1 MDFIVWAYKHYLTFK
16 KWYSTH
22 LSVTR
27 YMITVLG
34 DQVPLYTKTA
44 IPIYGFLAV
53 HNHNGAIRY
62 QFTPNYTV
70 NPYQESVKHWIGL
83 QVVIHGKQYTLNPD
97 EYLVSSNKLFTNT
110 FKYWLCKQLNVKPTE
125 DMQVTVI
132 SNDLD
137 IQQLDKAIT
146 L

>member
-22 LSVTR
+22 SSVTR
-27 YMITVLG
+27 CMITVLG

-53 HNHNGAIRY
+53 HNHNGSIRY
-62 QFTPNYTV
+62 QFTPNYTT
-70 NPYQESVKHWIGL
+70 NAYQESVKHWIGL
-83 QVVIHGKQYTLNPD
+83 QVVIHGIQYTLNPD
-97 EYLVSSNKLFTNT
+97 EYLVVSNQLFTST
-110 FKYWLCKQLNVKPTE
+110 FKYWLCKQLKAKPTE
-125 DMQVTVI
+125 EIQVTVI
-132 SNDLD
+132 SNDFTL
-137 IQQLDKAIT
+137 QQIDKAIT